1 MRTALLSLIGL
12 LGIGLLT
19 WMCTDAH
26 QPMIEADLRSKTQL
40 ALGTAKIPGVGVS
53 ADGQLIT
60 LRGVVPDQATKT
72 AAGNAAAMVYGV
84 SEVNNLLEVKAGAVM
99 MTTEERKAAVDCQAQ
114 FKDLLNQPILFA
126 TASAAI
132 HPASYALMDKLA
144 AAAKLCPAAQIE
156 IGGHTDSAGTVDSN
170 MKLSQARAE
179 SVRVYLSNKGIDAK
193 QLTAVGYGPTKP
205 IADNRTPAGMQK
217 NRRTEFIVKGL

>member
-1 MRTALLSLIGL
+1 MRTALLSLVGL

-26 QPMIEADLRSKTQL
+26 KPMIEADLRSKMQL
-40 ALGTAKIPGVGVS
+40 ALGTAKTPGVVVS

-84 SEVNNLLEVKAGAVM
+84 SEVNNLLEVKAGAIM

-156 IGGHTDSAGTVDSN
+156 IGGHTDSAGALDSN

-179 SVRVYLSNKGIDAK
+179 SVRAYLANKGISAN